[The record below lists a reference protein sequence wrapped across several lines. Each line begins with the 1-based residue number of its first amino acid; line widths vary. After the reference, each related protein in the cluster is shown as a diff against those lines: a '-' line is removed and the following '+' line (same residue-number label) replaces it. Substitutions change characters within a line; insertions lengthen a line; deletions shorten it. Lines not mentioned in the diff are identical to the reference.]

1 MNRCAR
7 SSETE
12 FHTNLVTGAA
22 AAAAATAF
30 TQFERVHRV
39 GTVPWVYILGT
50 TG

>member
-22 AAAAATAF
+22 AAAAF

-39 GTVPWVYILGT
+39 GTAPWLYILGT